1 MTGRKLLFH
10 FVPTSSVE
18 VEERSVGGHERASA
32 ISPLALFI
40 YLQILLVLFAGLYF
54 IRTFAPHILGTASF
68 GAGEII
74 ALTNAKR
81 AENNLSPLSVNEALA
96 QAASAKAA
104 DMLANDYWAHN
115 SPSGKTP
122 WSFITAAGYRYVF
135 AGENLAR
142 DFNDAVS
149 AVNAWMNS
157 PSHRSNLLDS
167 NFKEIGVVVVDGK
180 LGGTD
185 GSLVVQM
192 FGAGISQAP
201 VQLAQP
207 SPSPQ
212 PPPVA
217 QASPQGLPTSSPE
230 VTPAPAIAQVP
241 PGQAGPQAQATVLA
255 TKQFSIAKGASLAL
269 VGFIFLLFALEAII
283 VTRNEN
289 MHLRGGVIAHLG
301 LLGFVLLAVW
311 YSVQGAII

>member
-1 MTGRKLLFH
+1 MTHRKLLFH

-18 VEERSVGGHERASA
+18 VEGRSVGGHERASA

-68 GAGEII
+68 GANEII

-81 AENNLSPLSVNEALA
+81 AENNLLPLAVNESLT

-104 DMLANDYWAHN
+104 DMLAGDYWAHT
-115 SPSGKTP
+115 SPNGKTP
-122 WSFITAAGYRYVF
+122 WSFITAAGYRYIF

-142 DFNDAVS
+142 DFNDAASV
-149 AVNAWMNS
+149 VNAWMNS

-167 NFKEIGVVVVDGK
+167 NFKEIGVAVANGK

-192 FGAGISQAP
+192 FGAGVSQAP

-212 PPPVA
+212 PAPVA
-217 QASPQGLPTSSPE
+217 QAAGEQASPSPE
-230 VTPAPAIAQVP
+230 VTPTPAIAQLRQTTP
-241 PGQAGPQAQATVLA
+241 TNQATVLA
-255 TKQFSIAKGASLAL
+255 TRQFSIAKGASLAL
-269 VGFIFLLFALEAII
+269 VGFIFFLFALEAII

-289 MHLRGGVIAHLG
+289 MHLRNGVIAHLG

-311 YSVQGAII
+311 YAVQGAII